1 MSYVIVT
8 GGAGFIGSHYYIC
21 GIYNKKY
28 ERGIYYQSIN
38 LNLPFKP
45 CIINDWDKNWPSI
58 NDAEVYDEL

>member
-45 CIINDWDKNWPSI
+45 CIIND
-58 NDAEVYDEL
+58 